1 MTTEEVKT
9 WLRSYRYL
17 KSEAERLEEEL
28 AYWRS
33 KAEKMTR
40 ELSGMPS
47 GSGGGDKVPACVEK
61 IWELEREL
69 SAKLAGMVEQRQAI
83 ERAIEALDNDLYK
96 EILLGKYIYGRSLS
110 QLAKK
115 MNYDYVYVRKSH
127 GKALQKLKKATESY
141 TPPVI

>member
-17 KSEAERLEEEL
+17 KSEVERLEEEL
-28 AYWRS
+28 AEWRS

-61 IWELEREL
+61 IWELERKL
-69 SAKLAGMVEQRQAI
+69 SAKLSDMVEQRQAI
-83 ERAIEALDNDLYK
+83 ERAIEALPDKQKQLMHYR
-96 EILLGKYIYGRSLS
+96 YIDGMKWEKVAAEMNMEYRWVLRIHGR
-110 QLAKK
+110 
-115 MNYDYVYVRKSH
+115 
-127 GKALQKLKKATESY
+127 ALQEICKLTMESHY
-141 TPPVI
+141 

>member
-17 KSEAERLEEEL
+17 KNEVERLEEEL
-28 AYWRS
+28 AEWRS

-69 SAKLAGMVEQRQAI
+69 NTKLSDMVEQRQAI
-83 ERAIEALDNDLYK
+83 ERAIEALPDKQKQLMRYR
-96 EILLGKYIYGRSLS
+96 YIDGMKWEKVAVEMNMEYRWVLRIHGR
-110 QLAKK
+110 
-115 MNYDYVYVRKSH
+115 
-127 GKALQKLKKATESY
+127 ALQEICKLTMESHY
-141 TPPVI
+141 

>member
-17 KSEAERLEEEL
+17 KSEVERLEEEL
-28 AYWRS
+28 AEWRS

-69 SAKLAGMVEQRQAI
+69 NTKLSDMVEQRQAI
-83 ERAIEALDNDLYK
+83 ERAIEALPDKQKQLMHYR
-96 EILLGKYIYGRSLS
+96 YIDGMKWEKVAVEMNLEYRWVLRIHGR
-110 QLAKK
+110 
-115 MNYDYVYVRKSH
+115 
-127 GKALQKLKKATESY
+127 ALQEICKLTMESHH
-141 TPPVI
+141 